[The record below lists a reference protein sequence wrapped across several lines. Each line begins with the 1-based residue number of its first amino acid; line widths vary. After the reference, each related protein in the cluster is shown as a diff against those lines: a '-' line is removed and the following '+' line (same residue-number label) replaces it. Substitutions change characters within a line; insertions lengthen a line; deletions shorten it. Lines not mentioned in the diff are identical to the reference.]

1 MLVRKKGILGILE
14 QVLMAFFF
22 LFFFLTNTF
31 WLFNSIGYLDTY
43 HEGYKHLIL
52 MLVMDKGSS

>member
-1 MLVRKKGILGILE
+1 MLVMDKRVYILVLQPPMDLIPLNNLKKAII
-14 QVLMAFFF
+14 
-22 LFFFLTNTF
+22 
-31 WLFNSIGYLDTY
+31 NSLGYLDTY